1 MSGRW
6 GNVQFIYS
14 SLGLDSLVT
23 FAVNISIRRQ
33 LAGWWCIRAAKVLV
47 SYPAWEEFIEMG
59 VIFII
64 NIGVI
69 LVLKYRPA
77 SLRPE
82 SSAPCTVA
90 G

>member
-1 MSGRW
+1 MQSIFFISGRW
-6 GNVQFIYS
+6 GNVQFINS

-33 LAGWWCIRAAKVLV
+33 LARWWCIRAAKVLV

-59 VIFII
+59 VIA
-64 NIGVI
+64 
-69 LVLKYRPA
+69 VLKYRPA

>member
-6 GNVQFIYS
+6 GNVQFINS

-59 VIFII
+59 VIA
-64 NIGVI
+64 
-69 LVLKYRPA
+69 VLKYRPA